1 MRLILLQTRLVLG
14 NLAMWT
20 HGACIVYASESFDPK
35 AIVDAVVGDNCTALH
50 GVPTHFLGV
59 LAELDKR
66 QAAGECLD
74 LSNLRYG
81 ISPCCVSYNQNTVI
95 LERELLEGP
104 RSPLS

>member
-1 MRLILLQTRLVLG
+1 
-14 NLAMWT
+14 MWS

-35 AIVDAVVGDNCTALH
+35 AVVDAVVGDKCTALH

-66 QAAGECLD
+66 QAAGERLD

-81 ISPCCVSYNQNTVI
+81 ISVCDASYNQT
-95 LERELLEGP
+95 L
-104 RSPLS
+104 